1 MKRTRKQRNV
11 KDDDASYR
19 PRKRASTSKPAAS
32 SSRPTATTEVCSNL
46 TLFAS
51 YKLTQRIQS
60 TASTAEERTDSRSQ
74 EPAEDLDRPTLM
86 NLDGVNIALPYLDVH
101 EYARGLNKSEVR
113 QRRRPDQLVATIMH
127 DWSVRKMFTWAEN
140 AERAAS
146 EAEET
151 AAVQEIWGIVG
162 SLKWYLFANVRFA
175 WDEIAKLKGQ
185 AIACEDMVA
194 MATEKVVETE
204 SRRAAEA
211 EEAAN
216 KLMAEAKARQR
227 SESNLD
233 AAKSATTMLMAKLEE
248 ASAKEADLQRQ
259 MILLKEMNASL
270 RSKHAELCTKNAEL
284 VTENAKIMR
293 TNAELY
299 RMNQE
304 LQLAQISGDVGNAI
318 KVEED

>member
-11 KDDDASYR
+11 KDDNASYR

-32 SSRPTATTEVCSNL
+32 NSRPTATTEVCSNL

-51 YKLTQRIQS
+51 YKLTQRTQPES

-86 NLDGVNIALPYLDVH
+86 NLGGVNIALPYLDVH

-113 QRRRPDQLVATIMH
+113 QRRRPDQLVAMIMH

-162 SLKWYLFANVRFA
+162 SLKWYLFANVRYA

-185 AIACEDMVA
+185 AIACEDMAA
-194 MATEKVVETE
+194 MAMEKVVETE

-216 KLMAEAKARQR
+216 KVMAERRRGRA
-227 SESNLD
+227 
-233 AAKSATTMLMAKLEE
+233 
-248 ASAKEADLQRQ
+248 
-259 MILLKEMNASL
+259 
-270 RSKHAELCTKNAEL
+270 
-284 VTENAKIMR
+284 
-293 TNAELY
+293 
-299 RMNQE
+299 
-304 LQLAQISGDVGNAI
+304 
-318 KVEED
+318 